1 MCLGTP
7 RRGEEEE
14 EEDEGELAVAAEAEV
29 EVEEESLGQ
38 TLLQRR
44 SQSRENGPP

>member
-7 RRGEEEE
+7 RRGVE
-14 EEDEGELAVAAEAEV
+14 EEDEGELAVVVVV
-29 EVEEESLGQ
+29 EEEGEGEESLGQ

-44 SQSRENGPP
+44 SQSRENGPL